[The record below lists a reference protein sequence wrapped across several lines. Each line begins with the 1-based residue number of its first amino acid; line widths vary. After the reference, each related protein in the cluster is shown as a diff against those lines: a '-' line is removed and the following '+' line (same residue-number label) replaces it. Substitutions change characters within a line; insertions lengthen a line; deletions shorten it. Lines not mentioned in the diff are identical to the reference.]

1 MGQKILLIANP
12 MAGMR
17 KVQRML
23 PKVIKLFENNGY
35 EVQYYETKSR
45 GDGTDAVIRYADS
58 CDLVVSAGGAGTL
71 NETVT
76 GLMSLDNRPALGY
89 IPAGSTNDFA
99 TSLGLPSDIMK
110 AAKNVVEGSPRL
122 LDIGKIN
129 ERYFSYVASFGAF
142 TDASYSTPQN
152 LKNTLGH
159 LAYVLEGV
167 KELPNIRPRHIKL
180 VSDGEVYEDEWLF
193 GSISNSTSL
202 GGIVRL
208 NAGLVDFSDG
218 LFEVMLI
225 KNPKN
230 AIEVSKILI
239 SLQSRKYDEDF
250 ITFFRTSDISITTD
264 GETPWSLD
272 GEYYAGSESIAVKNI
287 HHAIRFITRKDEG
300 GG

>member
-58 CDLVVSAGGAGTL
+58 CDLVVSAGGDGTL